1 MQGKVNMFHIKI
13 SHIQGKVNMFHIKIS
28 HIQGKVIMFHI
39 QKFHVQ
45 GKVNKSKTTIN
56 TYFYENTIP
65 SIVKTNRIT
74 PVVTWRGPKQNKL
87 KTLT

>member
-1 MQGKVNMFHIKI
+1 MFHILRSHMQGKVNMFHIKI
-13 SHIQGKVNMFHIKIS
+13 SHIQGKVNMFHIRKS
-28 HIQGKVIMFHI
+28 
-39 QKFHVQ
+39 HVQ
-45 GKVNKSKTTIN
+45 GKVNNYKSKTTTN

-74 PVVTWRGPKQNKL
+74 PVVSWRGPKQNKL